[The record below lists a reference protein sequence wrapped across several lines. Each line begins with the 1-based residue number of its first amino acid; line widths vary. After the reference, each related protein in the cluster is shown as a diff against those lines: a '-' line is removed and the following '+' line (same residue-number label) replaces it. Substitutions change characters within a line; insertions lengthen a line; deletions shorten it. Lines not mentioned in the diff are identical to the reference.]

1 MKSKTQT
8 QLNILIDLLKANYND
23 YYVKH
28 IEHDFLSNLDEYNN
42 TDSIAYL
49 IDHVRKLNVTD
60 TVYPQ
65 YFQYC
70 YSIFVELQRLVRLE
84 LEETKKNYIDL
95 IFRNITYRKSELSL
109 LLELG
114 INDPIKME
122 ELYTELKNDTTQ
134 WLYDVVLSL
143 IDSYK
148 HFNIEKT
155 RKLSNINSY
164 SKSLLTTL
172 ILLKN

>member
-70 YSIFVELQRLVRLE
+70 YSIL
-84 LEETKKNYIDL
+84 
-95 IFRNITYRKSELSL
+95 LSFKDWF
-109 LLELG
+109 G
-114 INDPIKME
+114 
-122 ELYTELKNDTTQ
+122 
-134 WLYDVVLSL
+134 
-143 IDSYK
+143 
-148 HFNIEKT
+148 
-155 RKLSNINSY
+155 
-164 SKSLLTTL
+164 
-172 ILLKN
+172 

>member
-1 MKSKTQT
+1 M
-8 QLNILIDLLKANYND
+8 LFD
-23 YYVKH
+23 
-28 IEHDFLSNLDEYNN
+28 
-42 TDSIAYL
+42 
-49 IDHVRKLNVTD
+49 
-60 TVYPQ
+60 
-65 YFQYC
+65 
-70 YSIFVELQRLVRLE
+70 FVELQRLVRLE

-148 HFNIEKT
+148 HFNIEKHV
-155 RKLSNINSY
+155 NCQ
-164 SKSLLTTL
+164 TL
-172 ILLKN
+172 IHIQNHY